1 MKISRGELGFSWWW
15 GGEGELTGDM
25 GGCSGRDFIRKQPS
39 SISQGVGN
47 ILFSLGRPC
56 RELVTGFFNIRLTN
70 IFFDLAIVVK
80 IKSKCGLTC
89 MVCTLID
96 NEYTSSVFSQ
106 TFFFVLFLR
115 VERICKSFFERKVWC
130 LQVAHLHSAAH
141 ALSSPSFQLSTN
153 LDRDFFPYLWYC
165 GKKKKTNVA

>member
-1 MKISRGELGFSWWW
+1 
-15 GGEGELTGDM
+15 M

-47 ILFSLGRPC
+47 ILFSLGRP
-56 RELVTGFFNIRLTN
+56 RSKLVTGFFNIRLTN

-106 TFFFVLFLR
+106 TFFSYCFCVLSEFAKVFLKG
-115 VERICKSFFERKVWC
+115 KSDAYK
-130 LQVAHLHSAAH
+130 
-141 ALSSPSFQLSTN
+141 
-153 LDRDFFPYLWYC
+153 
-165 GKKKKTNVA
+165 